1 MHRGKSN
8 IPQHRRHKG
17 KNLGYVRIDGRM
29 CYTGK
34 WGTAEAEEK
43 AQRLVRR
50 HLAGLHGERTGSPD
64 WPGDET
70 IEGLS
75 AKYWRYFEA
84 AYQDSREPE
93 SLRYALRALV
103 RLFGDHV
110 VEEFRPRHLKVLR
123 QTMIEDGLGRTTIN
137 ARIGKLKRM
146 FRWGVEEELVSPST
160 ADAIRAV
167 ENLKPGRSPAREPVP
182 VEPVEQ
188 SVVEAT
194 IPRVSPQVA
203 AMIRLQWLTGMRPG
217 EVVRMR
223 LDEIDQAEEIWVYAP
238 SQHKNL
244 HRGHDR
250 IIALGPKCQEVLEPF
265 LQRSSEDYL
274 FSPREADIEWRRKK
288 RALRR
293 SKITPSQRLREQR
306 AARRA
311 RTRLGHHYDVRAYAR
326 AIARAC
332 KQAGLQHW
340 SPNQLRHAAA
350 TRFRK
355 EFDGDSAR
363 ALLGHRSLR
372 VTEIYAKIDYSKA
385 LRVMREIG

>member
-1 MHRGKSN
+1 
-8 IPQHRRHKG
+8 
-17 KNLGYVRIDGRM
+17 
-29 CYTGK
+29 
-34 WGTAEAEEK
+34 
-43 AQRLVRR
+43 
-50 HLAGLHGERTGSPD
+50 
-64 WPGDET
+64 
-70 IEGLS
+70 
-75 AKYWRYFEA
+75 
-84 AYQDSREPE
+84 
-93 SLRYALRALV
+93 
-103 RLFGDHV
+103 
-110 VEEFRPRHLKVLR
+110 
-123 QTMIEDGLGRTTIN
+123 
-137 ARIGKLKRM
+137 
-146 FRWGVEEELVSPST
+146 
-160 ADAIRAV
+160 
-167 ENLKPGRSPAREPVP
+167 